1 MKGMGRMKKQN
12 LQRII
17 LKETA
22 LFTELYKLYK
32 HCWRG
37 ATRHITAVARTRL
50 RGNVE

>member
-1 MKGMGRMKKQN
+1 MKGIGRMKKQN

-32 HCWRG
+32 HVGCKL
-37 ATRHITAVARTRL
+37 TKS
-50 RGNVE
+50 N